1 MKYLLTIIFTLTI
14 LTAQEGEVTNVVA
27 EQRTDGSHIVDISYD
42 LLPDSQF
49 PSFTVFAYISID
61 AGETFESFDINNNL
75 FPNVLGDNVFPGTGK
90 SFYWGHVEDYD
101 EISSDN
107 IIFKISAYG
116 HIALEL
122 PDSFEMIEIAD
133 GDYMGFYYNFPT
145 GEWYGNTYHNDGFDT
160 LMTVGYNYEMMKYPV
175 TNAQFCTFLLDIF
188 DQGLIGA
195 PSWQYGCA
203 DGVAYDYSESTN
215 TYQIPN
221 PPNYPSCLFILP
233 VTNTPSSNNGRIYW
247 NGETYLVEEG
257 YADHPVQRVYTHG
270 MELFAEY
277 YGLRLPT
284 VHEFIKGFRGMETY
298 DYMNHTSQEDAPA
311 GGTGFDGNF
320 NGIFNFKYSGDT
332 WELDHNGL
340 NTTPV
345 NYYDGSPHGDFQ
357 TTDSY
362 SEYGLYDMHGN
373 LNEVVTVDAGCH
385 EPVSSVSC
393 GLDEDGNPIL
403 NSIGIPMSTPYC
415 YNNTSYETGHWNA
428 WSAGSNSIHSWSI
441 LNPASSSRL
450 RGFRCARTINPGN

>member
-75 FPNVLGDNVFPGTGK
+75 FPNVLGDNVLPGIGK
-90 SFYWGHVEDYD
+90 SFYWDHIQDYD

-122 PDSFEMIEIAD
+122 PDSFEMIEIAA
-133 GDYMGFYYNFPT
+133 GDYMGYYYNYPS
-145 GEWYGNTYHNDGFDT
+145 GNYNTAISHDDGFDT

-195 PSWQYGCA
+195 PSWQYSCG

-233 VTNTPSSNNGRIYW
+233 IPDTPSSDNGRIYW

-257 YADHPVQRVYTHG
+257 YANHPVQRVYTHG

-284 VHEFIKGFRGMETY
+284 VHEFIKAFRGMESY
-298 DYMNHTSQEDAPA
+298 DYINQTYQEDAPPGA
-311 GGTGFDGNF
+311 GFDGNF
-320 NGIFNFKYSGDT
+320 NGIFNFRDSGDT

-345 NYYDGSPHGDFQ
+345 NYYDGSPYGDFQ
-357 TTDSY
+357 TNDSY
-362 SEYGLYDMHGN
+362 SEYGLYDMQGN
-373 LNEVVTVDAGCH
+373 LQEVVTVDAGCH
-385 EPVSSVSC
+385 ESSSSW
-393 GLDEDGNPIL
+393 GLCNTNEDGNRMV
-403 NSIGIPMSTPYC
+403 NSLGIPTFKPYL
-415 YNNTSYETGHWNA
+415 YNQASYETGNWNA
-428 WSAGSNSIHSWSI
+428 WDTGQYSIHAWYSI
-441 LNPASSSRL
+441 NPSEYRL
-450 RGFRCARTINPGN
+450 RGFRCARTINSDN